1 MAFNYVYSN
10 FVERLYEHLK
20 SGLFSKNPFARRLII
35 VPSPAMKS
43 WLMMRL
49 ADDPEIGI
57 AAGIEVTYLDQGVQ
71 RLLKDEKGKNP
82 SRCQLSL
89 AIECELDHLLATY
102 EHLTESEQTLWQQPF
117 GYLHSKGLKRKIS
130 FSDMLADLFVQYG
143 VYGKRMLQRW
153 LQSPFIHW
161 QQQLW
166 VLLEK
171 RFENWKY
178 PVRLL
183 GEGKVFDY
191 PPDYL
196 QVHVFG
202 MSFIPSIHHE
212 FLMRLTRTA
221 TISYYL
227 LSPCQA
233 FWSDLLSDK
242 QRIYLKQR
250 EKRKGTSEDQLQP
263 LDELLRDTN
272 PLLANFG
279 RLGREMAKALEEG
292 TSEGFADYEE
302 LEDPQ
307 SMLQHVQSDLLNLRN
322 PDDEPPKEFLR
333 NDRSIQ
339 VHSASSCHRE
349 VEIVY
354 HLLLQ
359 AIESSRQS
367 ADPIRPEDIL
377 IMAPDVMEY
386 VPFIKGVFGDS
397 ESLLN
402 YQIMDVQM
410 PAGDPTVEAY
420 VQLLKLAIK
429 RWSASDILE
438 LLDSASFCQ
447 KQRFGDKE
455 VARIR
460 RWVAA
465 SQVQWGVDAQHLDAC
480 LQEDHA
486 EKGTHYQGQTW
497 QQAGKWLVE
506 KWISPS
512 PLDGDDS
519 AHLQNVDGEL
529 LGRWLD
535 LVQSLR
541 RDLLALNRHSQ
552 KSLKEWTLYLQC
564 LLESYFS
571 VHDSDG
577 YKILQDSLKEF
588 ARASN
593 TLPDAS
599 FPFESILKRLEGIL
613 SREKVSYKETQ
624 LHAVRFCSLLPMRA
638 IPAKVI
644 VWMGM
649 QEGAYPR
656 TDQLN
661 SLNLL
666 KNNPEA
672 DYSPS
677 KTDFDRYLFLE
688 TLLSARQVFAMTYR
702 GQSSESPAGVPP
714 SLIVVELLDYVD
726 RCYEGKPSAVIHQKH
741 PMDAFDVRYFQN
753 EGLANY
759 SKRHYQ
765 MAKQMS
771 GMESTAHAFIRGE
784 FIEESSQSKEANS
797 VCEAVQM
804 VVDLKELQSFA
815 SNPLRTYFKAL
826 SMTLLE
832 DDKEKDAFELSALD
846 KSKYLQSIVKNSM
859 AQVVHQTDRQ
869 GKWPVG
875 IFKELALENLEET
888 LQKRLEF
895 NQSRG
900 WDQQPPTQRWIL
912 TQNCRHLKQ
921 VDSDTWHFPPL
932 TWEVHG
938 QKRILT
944 GVIEG
949 VTDQG
954 LLQERK
960 LEKATLVK
968 GLPLL
973 LAYCACIE
981 REELSNPKMVLFQR
995 DGKSLAFTEIDAHG
1009 KLVELVELFINS
1021 KQIPFLMAPELVDE
1035 FLEHSLAEF
1044 ADCVKQRMEDPF
1056 REFYNRYLAWS
1067 FPYGEIHVCPQQHE
1081 FAKRKAKALLGDV
1094 FDLMDQAKP
1103 KRERKK

>member
-10 FVERLYEHLK
+10 YVERLYEHLK
-20 SGLFSKNPFARRLII
+20 NGLFSKNSFAKRVII

-57 AAGIEVTYLDQGVQ
+57 AAGIEVTYLDQGLQ
-71 RLLKDEKGKNP
+71 RLLTDEKGKNP

-89 AIECELDHLLATY
+89 AIEWELDHLLTTY
-102 EHLTESEQTLWQQPF
+102 EHFTESEQVLWKQPF
-117 GYLHSKGLKRKIS
+117 GYLHGKGLKRKIS

-153 LQSPFIHW
+153 TQVHPIHW

-166 VLLEK
+166 ALLEK
-171 RFENWKY
+171 RFEKWKY
-178 PVRLL
+178 PVRVL

-202 MSFIPSIHHE
+202 MSFIPSIHHD

-221 TISYYL
+221 SISYYL

-250 EKRKGTSEDQLQP
+250 EKRKGTSEEQLQP

-292 TSEGFADYEE
+292 VYEGFADYEE
-302 LEDPQ
+302 LDDPH
-307 SMLQHVQSDLLNLRN
+307 SMLLQVQSDLLNLKN
-322 PDDEPPKEFLR
+322 PDEELPKKFSHD
-333 NDRSIQ
+333 DRSIQ
-339 VHSASSCHRE
+339 VHSASSSHRE

-367 ADPIRPEDIL
+367 DDPIRPEDIL
-377 IMAPDVMEY
+377 IMAPDIMEY

-397 ESLLN
+397 ESQLN

-447 KQRFGDKE
+447 KQHFSDKE

-460 RWVAA
+460 RWIDA
-465 SQVQWGVDAQHLDAC
+465 SQVQWGVDAQHFDAC

-497 QQAGKWLVE
+497 QQAGRWLVE
-506 KWISPS
+506 RWIALS

-529 LGRWLD
+529 LGRWLA

-541 RDLLALNRHSQ
+541 RDLLALNRHTQ

-571 VHDSDG
+571 VHDSEG

-588 ARASN
+588 ARASHV
-593 TLPDAS
+593 LPDAI

-688 TLLSARQVFAMTYR
+688 TLLSARQVFAMTYK
-702 GQSSESPAGVPP
+702 GQSSESSAGIPP
-714 SLIVVELLDYVD
+714 SLIVVELLDYLD
-726 RCYEGKPSAVIHQKH
+726 RCYEGKPSACVHQKH
-741 PMDAFDVRYFQN
+741 PMDAFDPSYFQN
-753 EGLANY
+753 LGLANY
-759 SKRHYQ
+759 SKRDYA
-765 MAKQMS
+765 MAKQLS
-771 GMESTAHAFIRGE
+771 HLESTPHAFIKGE
-784 FIEESSQSKEANS
+784 LGKANS
-797 VCEAVQM
+797 QPNEAQHSQESEQIVI
-804 VVDLKELQSFA
+804 DLKELQSFV
-815 SNPLRTYFKAL
+815 SNPLRTYFKGLA
-826 SMTLLE
+826 MTLLE

-846 KSKYLQSIVKNSM
+846 KSKYLQSILKNSM
-859 AQVVHQTDRQ
+859 EQVVHQTDRQ

-875 IFKELALENLEET
+875 IFKELTLESLEET
-888 LQKRLEF
+888 LEKRLEF
-895 NQSRG
+895 NQSKG

-912 TQNCRHLKQ
+912 TRNCRHPKQ
-921 VDSDTWHFPPL
+921 LQPDTWHFPPL
-932 TWEVHG
+932 TWDVLEKKYV
-938 QKRILT
+938 LT

-954 LLQERK
+954 LLQDRK
-960 LEKATLVK
+960 LEKAALVK
-968 GLPLL
+968 GLPMM
-973 LAYCACIE
+973 LAYCACIDKE
-981 REELSNPKMVLFQR
+981 QLSYPRTVHFQR
-995 DGKSLAFTEIDAHG
+995 DGKSLALTEIGAQG

-1021 KQIPFLMAPELVDE
+1021 KQIPYLMAPELVEE
-1035 FLEHSLAEF
+1035 FLEHSLTEF
-1044 ADCVKQRMEDPF
+1044 TACVKQRMEDPF

-1067 FPYGEIHVCPQQHE
+1067 FPYGEIDVCPQQHE
-1081 FAKRKAKALLGDV
+1081 RSKLKTQALLGDV
-1094 FDLMDQAKP
+1094 FALLDQSKP